1 MLQHTLGILTR
12 PAAEWTRLADLNDSS
27 RSLMLLYPMAWAI
40 LPAVAWYF
48 GTTQVGW
55 TVGSGDDVIKLTDDS
70 AKLISFLFYAGMVT
84 SVAAIG
90 YFIHWMSETYGA
102 ESTLTKGI
110 MIASIC
116 ATPLFVAGAVGFYP
130 ILWLDMLVGVFAL
143 SWSTYLLFTGI
154 PVVMRIPETR
164 GFLFA
169 SAVVGVSLVILICL
183 MVATVMLWEWGA
195 TPAFTD

>member
-1 MLQHTLGILTR
+1 MLQHAFGILTK
-12 PAAEWTRLADLNDSS
+12 PSSEWNRLAELGENS
-27 RSLMLLYPMAWAI
+27 RAIMLLYPMLWAI

-55 TVGSGDDVIKLTDDS
+55 TVGSGDNVIKLTEGS
-70 AKLISFLFYAGMVT
+70 AKLISFLFYGGMVT
-84 SVAAIG
+84 CVAAIG

-102 ESTLTKGI
+102 ESSLTKGI
-110 MIASIC
+110 LIASIC
-116 ATPLFVAGAVGFYP
+116 ATPLFIAGAVGFYP
-130 ILWLDMLVGVFAL
+130 ILWLDMLVGVFAI

-169 SAVVGVSLVILICL
+169 SAVIGVALVILICL
-183 MVATVMLWEWGA
+183 MVGSVMLWEWGA
-195 TPAFTD
+195 TPSFTD

>member
-1 MLQHTLGILTR
+1 MLQHAFGILTK
-12 PAAEWTRLADLNDSS
+12 PTSEWNRLAELGENS
-27 RSLMLLYPMAWAI
+27 RAIMLLYPMLWAI

-55 TVGSGDDVIKLTDDS
+55 TVGSGDNVIKLTEGS
-70 AKLISFLFYAGMVT
+70 AKLISFLFYGGMVT
-84 SVAAIG
+84 CVAAIG

-102 ESTLTKGI
+102 ESSLTKGI
-110 MIASIC
+110 LIASIC
-116 ATPLFVAGAVGFYP
+116 ATPLFIAGAVGFYP
-130 ILWLDMLVGVFAL
+130 ILWLDMLVGVFAI

-169 SAVVGVSLVILICL
+169 SAVIGVALVILICL
-183 MVATVMLWEWGA
+183 MVGSVMLWEWGA
-195 TPAFTD
+195 TPSFTD

>member
-1 MLQHTLGILTR
+1 MLQHAFGILTK
-12 PAAEWTRLADLNDSS
+12 PSSEWNRLAELGENS
-27 RSLMLLYPMAWAI
+27 RAIMLLYPMLWAI

-55 TVGSGDDVIKLTDDS
+55 TVGSGDSVIKLTEGS
-70 AKLISFLFYAGMVT
+70 AKLISFLFYGGMVT
-84 SVAAIG
+84 CVGAIG

-102 ESTLTKGI
+102 ESSLTKGI
-110 MIASIC
+110 LIASIC
-116 ATPLFVAGAVGFYP
+116 ATPLFIAGTVGFYP
-130 ILWLDMLVGVFAL
+130 ILWLDMLVGVFAI

-169 SAVVGVSLVILICL
+169 SAVIGVALVILICL
-183 MVATVMLWEWGA
+183 MVGSVMLWEWGA
-195 TPAFTD
+195 TPSFTD

>member
-1 MLQHTLGILTR
+1 MLQHAFGILTK
-12 PAAEWTRLADLNDSS
+12 PSSEWNRLAELSENS
-27 RSLMLLYPMAWAI
+27 RAIMLLYPMLWAI

-55 TVGSGDDVIKLTDDS
+55 TVGSGDSVIKLTEGS
-70 AKLISFLFYAGMVT
+70 AKLISFLFYGGMVT
-84 SVAAIG
+84 CVAAIG

-102 ESTLTKGI
+102 ESSLTKGI

-116 ATPLFVAGAVGFYP
+116 ATPLFIAGAVGFYP
-130 ILWLDMLVGVFAL
+130 ILWLDMLVGVFAI

-169 SAVVGVSLVILICL
+169 SAVIGVALVILICL
-183 MVATVMLWEWGA
+183 MVGSVMLWEWGA
-195 TPAFTD
+195 TPSFTD

>member
-1 MLQHTLGILTR
+1 MLQHSLGIMTK
-12 PAAEWTRLADLNDSS
+12 PAAEWNRLAELSENS
-27 RSLMLLYPMAWAI
+27 RSLMLLYPMVWAI
-40 LPAVAWYF
+40 LPAVAWYY

-55 TVGSGDDVIKLTDDS
+55 TVGSDGDVIKLTADS
-70 AKLISFLFYAGMVT
+70 AKLISFLFYAGMV
-84 SVAAIG
+84 SCVAAIG

-102 ESTLTKGI
+102 DSSLTKGI
-110 MIASIC
+110 LIASIC
-116 ATPLFVAGAVGFYP
+116 STPMFLAGAVGFYP

-195 TPAFTD
+195 TPSFTD

>member
-1 MLQHTLGILTR
+1 MLQHAFGILTK
-12 PAAEWTRLADLNDSS
+12 PTSEWNRLAELGENS
-27 RSLMLLYPMAWAI
+27 RAIMLLYPMLWAI

-55 TVGSGDDVIKLTDDS
+55 TVGSGDNVIKLTEDS
-70 AKLISFLFYAGMVT
+70 AKLISFLFYGGMVT
-84 SVAAIG
+84 CVAAIG

-102 ESTLTKGI
+102 ESSLTKGI
-110 MIASIC
+110 LIASIC
-116 ATPLFVAGAVGFYP
+116 ATPLFIAGAVGFYP
-130 ILWLDMLVGVFAL
+130 ILWLDMLVGVFAI

-169 SAVVGVSLVILICL
+169 SAVIGVALVILICL
-183 MVATVMLWEWGA
+183 MVGSVMLWEWGA
-195 TPAFTD
+195 TPSFTD

>member
-1 MLQHTLGILTR
+1 MLQHAFGILTK
-12 PAAEWTRLADLNDSS
+12 PSSEWNRLAELGENS
-27 RSLMLLYPMAWAI
+27 RAIMLLYPMLWAI

-55 TVGSGDDVIKLTDDS
+55 TVGSGDNVIKLTEDS
-70 AKLISFLFYAGMVT
+70 AKLISFLFYGGMVT
-84 SVAAIG
+84 CVAAIG

-102 ESTLTKGI
+102 ESSLTKGI
-110 MIASIC
+110 LIASIC
-116 ATPLFVAGAVGFYP
+116 ATPLFIAGAVGFYP
-130 ILWLDMLVGVFAL
+130 ILWLDMLVGVFAI

-169 SAVVGVSLVILICL
+169 SAVIGVALVILICL
-183 MVATVMLWEWGA
+183 MVGSVMLWEWGA
-195 TPAFTD
+195 TPSFTD

>member
-1 MLQHTLGILTR
+1 MLQHAFGILTR
-12 PAAEWTRLADLNDSS
+12 PSSEWNRLAELGENS
-27 RSLMLLYPMAWAI
+27 RAIMLLYPMLWAI

-55 TVGSGDDVIKLTDDS
+55 TVGSGDNVIKLTEGS
-70 AKLISFLFYAGMVT
+70 AKLISFLFYGGMVT
-84 SVAAIG
+84 CVAAIG

-102 ESTLTKGI
+102 ESSLTKGI
-110 MIASIC
+110 LIASIC
-116 ATPLFVAGAVGFYP
+116 ATPLFIAGAVGFYP
-130 ILWLDMLVGVFAL
+130 ILWLDMLVGVFAI

-169 SAVVGVSLVILICL
+169 SAVIGVALVILICL
-183 MVATVMLWEWGA
+183 MVGSVMLWEWGA
-195 TPAFTD
+195 TPSFTD

>member
-1 MLQHTLGILTR
+1 MLQHAFGILTK
-12 PAAEWTRLADLNDSS
+12 PSSEWNRLAELGENS
-27 RSLMLLYPMAWAI
+27 RAIMLLYPMLWAI

-55 TVGSGDDVIKLTDDS
+55 TVGSGDSVIKLTEGS
-70 AKLISFLFYAGMVT
+70 AKLISFLFYGGMVT
-84 SVAAIG
+84 CVAAIG

-102 ESTLTKGI
+102 ESSLTKGI
-110 MIASIC
+110 LIASIC
-116 ATPLFVAGAVGFYP
+116 ATPLFIAGAVGFYP
-130 ILWLDMLVGVFAL
+130 ILWLDMLVGVFAI

-169 SAVVGVSLVILICL
+169 SAVIGVALVILICL
-183 MVATVMLWEWGA
+183 MVGSVMLWEWGA
-195 TPAFTD
+195 TPSFTD